1 MLGDTIED
9 PIHFIGI
16 GGSGMA
22 GLAELALISGHK
34 VQGSDVQSSPALI
47 RLSNMGIEISSKH
60 TSDGAEYAKTV
71 VYSSAIAPDNVELVG
86 ARNFG
91 KLTLHRSEFLAHLM
105 REKKAI
111 TVAGTHGKSTTSA
124 MITHVLDDLGC
135 APWSATGGEM
145 LRYQSS
151 VKVGDSEW
159 FVAEADESDGSFLKY
174 RPYIG
179 VVTNVECDH
188 MDFFK
193 TEQSM
198 IEAFR
203 TYMNNTDPDGT
214 AVIGW
219 DHPLSREIGQKYL
232 GNRLTYGFFL
242 GSEVRARDY
251 SCHDGRTDFT
261 AIVERDVVKCS
272 VPTMGRHNVQNALC
286 ALAVARALELN
297 VKTAAESLADFRGV
311 KRRMDRVFSN
321 GKITIFDDYAH
332 NPGKIAAGVKTLR
345 ETWPNHK
352 LHVVYQAHRFSR
364 LETMYNEMLGAL
376 DGADYVY
383 VVPVYSAGESTSMDF
398 SPAKLADDLKV
409 RMDLEAVPCERL
421 EDAVDSILQ
430 RLTEPSVV
438 LTVGAGD
445 VWRVAQLLKET
456 LA

>member
-1 MLGDTIED
+1 MLVDKIED

-22 GLAELALISGHK
+22 GLAELALISGYK
-34 VQGSDVQSSPALI
+34 VQGSDVNSSPILTRLARLGI
-47 RLSNMGIEISSKH
+47 RIATQH
-60 TSDGAEYAKTV
+60 TLEAADNAKTI
-71 VYSSAIAPDNVELVG
+71 VYSSAIASDNIELVG
-86 ARNFG
+86 ARRLG

-105 REKKAI
+105 LDKKAI

-124 MITHVLDDLGC
+124 MLTHMLDDLGC

-151 VKVGDSEW
+151 IKAGNSEW
-159 FVAEADESDGSFLKY
+159 FIAEADESDGSFLNY
-174 RPYIG
+174 RPFIS
-179 VVTNVECDH
+179 VMTNVECDH

-198 IEAFR
+198 INAFS
-203 TYMNNTDPDGT
+203 TYLNNTNPDGT

-232 GNRLTYGFFL
+232 GNRLTYGFLL

-251 SCHDGRTDFT
+251 HCHDGRTHFT
-261 AIVERDVVKCS
+261 AIVERDLIKCT

-286 ALAVARALELN
+286 ALAVARGLDLN
-297 VKTAAESLADFRGV
+297 IKMAAESLAEFCGV

-321 GKITIFDDYAH
+321 NKIIIFDDYAH
-332 NPGKIAAGVKTLR
+332 NPGKVAAGVRTLR

-364 LETMYNEMLGAL
+364 LETMYHEMLGSLA
-376 DGADYVY
+376 GADYVY
-383 VVPVYSAGESTSMDF
+383 VVPVYSAGESTIHDF
-398 SPAKLADDLKV
+398 SPSKLADDLEL
-409 RMDLEAVPCERL
+409 RMDLEAIPCERL
-421 EDAVDSILQ
+421 EDAVDFILQ
-430 RLTEPSVV
+430 RLDEPSVV

-445 VWRVAQLLKET
+445 VWRVAMLLKEA
-456 LA
+456 LS